1 MSPRL
6 LAANCSPELLSLME
20 SDQTIV
26 DAVKVSEFNK
36 PEYIS
41 LYRKLRRK
49 RPLVLHGLGQKI
61 DLGTGHF
68 HKSLDRSALE
78 LAVSVAKPSYISVH
92 LLHWIGLESVS
103 VGPVQFLEWLVRD
116 VELLREVTGLP
127 VLLENSTLET
137 GRPGVNLNAPFA
149 SDAGF
154 IREALAASG
163 AQFLLDLSHAQT
175 TAWHL
180 GESAASY
187 VRRLP
192 LHLVREFHMSG
203 PALVNGEMRDR
214 HMEVQEDGFRLLREI
229 LPATP
234 AEVVSLEYGGLGPL
248 FEGRSP
254 APVLRRQLVRL
265 RDILAETE

>member
-6 LAANCSPELLSLME
+6 LAANCSYELVSLMKSE
-20 SDQTIV
+20 PAIV

-36 PEYIS
+36 PEYIT
-41 LYRKLRRK
+41 LYRELRQK
-49 RPLVLHGLGQKI
+49 KPLVLHGLGHNT
-61 DLGTGHF
+61 DLGTGRF
-68 HKSLDRSALE
+68 DKSLDRQALE
-78 LAVSVAKPSYISVH
+78 LAVSVASPSYISVH

-103 VGPVQFLEWLVRD
+103 VSPIKLLERLARD
-116 VELLREVTGLP
+116 VELIREITGLP
-127 VLLENSTLET
+127 VVFENSTLET
-137 GRPGVNLNAPFA
+137 GRPGVDLNAPFA

-154 IREALAASG
+154 IGEALAATG
-163 AQFLLDLSHAQT
+163 TQLLLDLAHAQI

-180 GESAASY
+180 GEPAASY

-192 LHLVREFHMSG
+192 LHLTREIHMSG
-203 PALVNGEMRDR
+203 PALVNGELRDR
-214 HMEVQEDGFRLLREI
+214 HVEVQDDGFILLREI

-254 APVLRRQLVRL
+254 AAVLRRQLLRL
-265 RDILAETE
+265 RNILAETE